1 MKALLFFYFV
11 IVSFI
16 TMAQYKSYK
25 ILESGDTLNRVDLN
39 NKKVGRWKIH
49 VNALR
54 IEPAFDEEGLFV
66 NNLKEGIWRK
76 YDEYGLLLAK
86 ENYKWGM
93 KNGLQQYLSDGRLV
107 REESWRAVDPIKK
120 FDTIDVQDVYDDN
133 KYIQRIFK
141 VESYAQPHGYWK
153 YFDPET
159 GRTLKT
165 ENFVLGELF
174 QPQVQQ
180 IVPVIDT
187 AVKKTVKPAA
197 VLEYE
202 KSKKNKKTYQV
213 RHGATGG

>member
-1 MKALLFFYFV
+1 MGSIA
-11 IVSFI
+11 
-16 TMAQYKSYK
+16 MAQYKSYTV
-25 ILESGDTLNRVDLN
+25 LENGDTLNRVDMN
-39 NKKVGRWKIH
+39 DKKVGRWKIH

-93 KNGLQQYLSDGRLV
+93 KSGYQHYLFDGRLI
-107 REESWRAVDPIKK
+107 REECWRAVDPIKK
-120 FDTIDVQDVYDDN
+120 FDTIDVQDVYDEN
-133 KYIQRIFK
+133 KYYRKIIK
-141 VESYAQPHGYWK
+141 IESYAQPHGYWK

-159 GRTLKT
+159 GNTLKT
-165 ENFVLGELF
+165 ENFVFGELF
-174 QPQVQQ
+174 QPKIQQTVQVA
-180 IVPVIDT
+180 DT
-187 AVKKTVKPAA
+187 TIKKTVKPAA

-202 KSKKNKKTYQV
+202 KSKKNKKSYKV